1 MEPLEGQLFIYT
13 YVVLD
18 MVPVSD
24 DDDEEEEEDDDDDDA
39 ADSNDDVEKR
49 WA

>member
-1 MEPLEGQLFIYT
+1 MEPLEGQLYI

-24 DDDEEEEEDDDDDDA
+24 DDDEDDDDDDA
-39 ADSNDDVEKR
+39 ADSNDDVERR